1 MLWYILVNLAVDSFK
16 LEIFRLDVGIER
28 RFEICFVIVLVL
40 EVRNLKHLFHLAH
53 EVRADMVNILR
64 YLVQPCAE
72 TPCVKTLFII
82 FETVALRSLSQ

>member
-1 MLWYILVNLAVDSFK
+1 MVYIINIAVDSFK

-28 RFEICFVIVLVL
+28 RFEVCFVIVL
-40 EVRNLKHLFHLAH
+40 EVKYLKHLFHLAH

-72 TPCVKTLFII
+72 NPCVKTLFII
-82 FETVALRSLSQ
+82 FEIVALRSLSQ